1 MIKVERRGE
10 MAIQHFLDLFE
21 SKTKKSR
28 ALWEDAKKILPGG
41 VSGSAAYLAPH
52 PVYIDE
58 AVGGRLF
65 DVDGNEYIDLL
76 LGGFPNILGHSAQP
90 IVEAVRKQL
99 ERGTTFGLFHEKGIK
114 LAKKLQQLLP
124 HLEMIRFCNTGSEA
138 TMFAI
143 RAARAWTK
151 KIKIAKPEGG
161 YNGQHDYVLI
171 SSISG
176 RTAGTSD
183 TPLPIAECA
192 GIPNFIVDNTII
204 LPWNDIDATVSIIK
218 KHSDELAAVI
228 LEPMQGFGM
237 GDILAD
243 KKYLE
248 AIREITEE
256 KNIVLIY
263 DEIVTGFRLGGIG
276 GAAKHYNVIPDLAC
290 YGKPIGGG
298 FPIGA
303 FGGRKDIMERTCSPI
318 ADPEYKIFQSGTF
331 TGNPITMTAGLACL
345 NELETKDYS
354 YIDGL
359 AEKLRTGLREAA
371 AEQGFKVQVTGINS
385 MFCIHFNSNPIRNMR
400 DRLRDDVDKNREFSI
415 GMIANGVFL
424 QPMHPGATCFAHTE
438 KDADQILSVAEKVF
452 KEMK

>member
-1 MIKVERRGE
+1 
-10 MAIQHFLDLFE
+10 MALQQFLNLFDSRTKN
-21 SKTKKSR
+21 SK
-28 ALWEDAKKILPGG
+28 ALWEEAKKILPGG

-52 PVYIDE
+52 PIYIDK
-58 AVGGRLF
+58 AVGGKLV

-90 IVEAVRKQL
+90 IVEAVKKQL
-99 ERGTTFGLFHEKGIK
+99 ERGTTFGLFQETGIK
-114 LAKKLQQLLP
+114 LAKKMQQLMP

-138 TMFAI
+138 TMFSL
-143 RAARAWTK
+143 RAARAWTRK
-151 KIKIAKPEGG
+151 VKIAKPEGG
-161 YNGQHDYVLI
+161 YSGQHDYVLI

-183 TPLPIAECA
+183 RPLPIAECA
-192 GIPNFIVDNTII
+192 GIPNFIVDSTII
-204 LPWNDIDATVSIIK
+204 FPWNDIDATVSIIK

-237 GDILAD
+237 GDIPAD

-248 AIREITEE
+248 AIRKTTEE

-276 GAAKHYNVIPDLAC
+276 GAVKYYGVVPDLAC

-303 FGGRKDIMERTCSPI
+303 FGGRRDIMEQTCNPT
-318 ADPEYKIFQSGTF
+318 ADPEHKIFHSGTF
-331 TGNPITMTAGLACL
+331 TGNPISMTAGLICL
-345 NELETKDYS
+345 NELETKNYS
-354 YIDGL
+354 YIDNL
-359 AEKLRTGLREAA
+359 AEKLRIGLREIA
-371 AEQGFKVQVTGINS
+371 AEQGFKVQITGANS
-385 MFCIHFNSNPIRNMR
+385 MFYLHFNSNPIRSMR
-400 DRLRDDVDKNREFSI
+400 DRLKDDVDKGREFSM

-424 QPMHPGATCFAHTE
+424 QPLHPGATCFAHTE
-438 KDADQILSVAEKVF
+438 KDVDQILSVAEKVL